1 MKQRIIAGIILV
13 LSILFFYFIIIPV
26 LNIPQF
32 IESLKSTDLF
42 LISVAVIIVLISNS
56 AAAMRW
62 SVILKEVGAER
73 SACFSN
79 AFGIFSLG
87 QIAGLVVPSRVG
99 NYTKIPLVMKL
110 DTLSLESG
118 LAAVN
123 AETIVDMIY
132 ICCAGI
138 LSLLIVSVFMSSQFF
153 LSAIIIVIIIISLI
167 TALIV
172 FWKIQSF
179 QGTYGNLRNLSSTSD
194 TGIFVKI
201 PATVLGALYELI
213 VSTREIFYKKVI
225 ITKLGIYTLVIQ
237 MLGVIGFLLVIES
250 THTTLPLIY
259 VFAILTLSFLV
270 GIISLIP
277 GGLGASDLSMIVLLE
292 NAGIA
297 LPVATNITLLWRC
310 AMYIPILTV
319 SSLFLI
325 KIQFFSQKKTGY

>member
-1 MKQRIIAGIILV
+1 
-13 LSILFFYFIIIPV
+13 
-26 LNIPQF
+26 
-32 IESLKSTDLF
+32 
-42 LISVAVIIVLISNS
+42 
-56 AAAMRW
+56 
-62 SVILKEVGAER
+62 
-73 SACFSN
+73 
-79 AFGIFSLG
+79 
-87 QIAGLVVPSRVG
+87 
-99 NYTKIPLVMKL
+99 MKL